1 MKEFEKIDQAVILM
15 AGRGTRFLPAT
26 KAVAKE
32 LFPIENKPAL
42 LYHLEELY
50 NSGIKKVCIVISKEK
65 DSVKNFLKHDENLEL
80 ELKNSGKSYLIESLN
95 KIIDNMQIDFVY
107 QGEMNGSGGA
117 IYSVKDWTKNKPFA
131 LILGDDLCKAEKNE
145 IPAIGQLAEAY
156 QKTGK
161 CVIGAK
167 PFPMDIIHNY
177 SSIVTKNKLF
187 DRCFEMQNI
196 IEKPEKGKAPS
207 NLVGLARY
215 ILTPEI
221 FEELLKCPKFTNGEV
236 RFTDAVNL
244 LAEKNRAVCYEFKAK
259 YYDCGNKL
267 EYIKC
272 IIEFALEDTDISIK
286 LKEYLKNLIA

>member
-50 NSGIKKVCIVISKEK
+50 NSGITKVCIVISKEK
-65 DSVKNFLKHDENLEL
+65 EYVKNFLKHDKKLEA
-80 ELKNSGKSYLIESLN
+80 ELKNSGKSHLLDGLN
-95 KIIDNMQIDFVY
+95 KIIDNMKIDFVY

-117 IYSVKDWTKNKPFA
+117 VYSVKDWACNKPFA
-131 LILGDDLCKAEKNE
+131 LILGDDLCKTDKGKL
-145 IPAIGQLAEAY
+145 PTIGQLAKAY
-156 QKTGK
+156 ERTGK

-167 PFPMDIIHNY
+167 PFPMELIHNY
-177 SSIVTKNKLF
+177 SSIVTKKKLF
-187 DRCFEMQNI
+187 DRCFEMQDI

-221 FEELLKCPKFTNGEV
+221 FDELLKCPKLDNGEV
-236 RFTDAVNL
+236 RFTDAVSL
-244 LAEKNRAVCYEFKAK
+244 LAQKNRAVCYEFDAK

-267 EYIKC
+267 EYVKC
-272 IIEFALEDTDISIK
+272 IIDFALEDADISEK
-286 LKEYLKNLIA
+286 LKEYLKNLV